1 MSNQTNASGD
11 VAETIGR
18 NTLSG
23 LLGGLP
29 TADVDSPC
37 LLVTGNRGEPRVARR
52 PARRRA
58 RRRARPALRA
68 TGRRDPL

>member
-29 TADVDSPC
+29 TADVTVSVC
-37 LLVTGNRGEPRVARR
+37 WW
-52 PARRRA
+52 PAIA
-58 RRRARPALRA
+58 VNPALHEDQRGA
-68 TGRRDPL
+68 ERGRRCERPDDAIRW